1 MLEAGSVAL
10 VGASPRPGSFG
21 ERVLIE
27 LERSPSKPEIHLVN
41 PRYAS
46 AGEQVNGRRVLDS
59 LDDIDGPVDLVLL
72 AVGDTSLAAELT
84 RAARRGDRSAV
95 IFGSAID
102 PDSPTDSTGF
112 RARLASTAIDAGMAL
127 CGGGCMGFVNAS
139 HGLRAIG
146 YIERDPL
153 PAGPIALVTHSGS
166 AFSAMLRTDRPF
178 GYSLAVSSG
187 QELVTTAA
195 DYLDYG
201 LGLPETRAVA
211 LLLETLRSPSALRP
225 ALSRAAAADIPVVA
239 LTVGSS
245 EAGRAMVAAHSGA
258 LAGSDGAWEALFD
271 AHGVLRVGDLSEM
284 CDTLELLLA
293 GRRAP
298 GAGAAQGLSR
308 GAGGRGSGGRG
319 IAAVLDSGAERAL
332 LVDVAAEVKVGFAEI
347 SPVTTKR
354 LSDLLDPGLEP
365 GNPLDV
371 WGRGGSPEE
380 LFTGS
385 LLALAD
391 DESVDAVA
399 LAIDLVPEFDGD
411 ESYRSAVV
419 AAWEATELPLC
430 VLSNVPAA
438 LDREAAATLR
448 SCGIPVLEGTR
459 SGLLALGHLLELRD
473 FTARGAVP
481 EAVIDE
487 ARRSRARAAA
497 AAAAAAAVAAAAAA
511 AAAGSAGGRLAAAA
525 NSGLA
530 ARAVLAEYGIRSP
543 RTLLAGDRASAVAA
557 AEQLGFPVVMKTG
570 ESIAHKTEA
579 GGVIL
584 GISSREAAAE
594 AYDRISSIGATVTV
608 SELIPPGVELSV
620 GLVRD
625 ALLGPLVVV
634 GAGGVLVE
642 LLSDR
647 SVALPPLDRAA
658 AMRML
663 DSLRIRPLLDGFR
676 GAPAVDLE
684 AVCEAICAMAAV
696 ALELGEALDAL
707 EINPLSCGPDG
718 VWALDVLL
726 EGGVS

>member
-1 MLEAGSVAL
+1 
-10 VGASPRPGSFG
+10 
-21 ERVLIE
+21 
-27 LERSPSKPEIHLVN
+27 
-41 PRYAS
+41 
-46 AGEQVNGRRVLDS
+46 
-59 LDDIDGPVDLVLL
+59 
-72 AVGDTSLAAELT
+72 
-84 RAARRGDRSAV
+84 
-95 IFGSAID
+95 
-102 PDSPTDSTGF
+102 
-112 RARLASTAIDAGMAL
+112 
-127 CGGGCMGFVNAS
+127 MGFVNAS

-187 QELVTTAA
+187 QELVTTAT

-211 LLLETLRSPSALRP
+211 LLLETLRSPSSLRP

-298 GAGAAQGLSR
+298 GARATARGGARAAGAAQGLSGHSR

-438 LDREAAATLR
+438 LDREAAARLR

>member
-46 AGEQVNGRRVLDS
+46 AGELIGGRRVLES
-59 LDDIDGPVDLVLL
+59 LDHIDGPVDLVLL
-72 AVGDTSLAAELT
+72 AVGDASLETELG

-95 IFGSAID
+95 IFGSVTD

-112 RARLASTAIDAGMAL
+112 RSRLAATATEAGMAV
-127 CGGGCMGFVNAS
+127 CGGGCMGFVNFS

-146 YIERDPL
+146 YIERPPA

-195 DYLDYG
+195 EYLNYA

-211 LLLETLRSPSALRP
+211 LLLETLRSPSLLRR
-225 ALSRAAAADIPVVA
+225 ALSRAAEAGIPVVA
-239 LTVGSS
+239 LTVGQS

-258 LAGSDGAWEALFD
+258 LAGSDGAWEALLD

-293 GRRAP
+293 RRRAP
-298 GAGAAQGLSR
+298 ARAGSEARR
-308 GAGGRGSGGRG
+308 GEARGM
-319 IAAVLDSGAERAL
+319 AAVLDSGAERAL
-332 LVDVAAEVKVGFAEI
+332 LVDVASEVGVGWAEI
-347 SPVTTKR
+347 SPVTMKR

-371 WGRGGSPEE
+371 WGRGGSTEE

-391 DESVDAVA
+391 DESVDAVV

-411 ESYRSAVV
+411 ESYRASVV
-419 AAWEATELPLC
+419 AAWERTELPLC

-438 LDREAAATLR
+438 LDRDAAGRLR
-448 SCGIPVLEGTR
+448 SLGIPVLEGTR

-473 FTARGAVP
+473 FQARAAIP
-481 EAVIDE
+481 APVID
-487 ARRSRARAAA
+487 ASRRRRARAALA
-497 AAAAAAAVAAAAAA
+497 AS
-511 AAAGSAGGRLAAAA
+511 SAGGAAVE
-525 NSGLA
+525 GR
-530 ARAVLAEYGIRSP
+530 ARAASELLAEYGIRSP
-543 RTLLAGDRASAVAA
+543 RTLLAHDRASAVAA
-557 AEQLGFPVVMKTG
+557 AAQLGFPVVMKTG
-570 ESIAHKTEA
+570 EAIAHKTEA

-584 GISSREAAAE
+584 GITSAEAAAD
-594 AYDRISSIGATVTV
+594 AYDEMSRIGPAVSI
-608 SELIPPGVELSV
+608 SELIPPGVELTL
-620 GLVRD
+620 GIVRD
-625 ALLGPLVVV
+625 PMLGPLVVV

-642 LLSDR
+642 LMADR
-647 SVALPPLDRAA
+647 SVGLPPLDPTA

-663 DSLRIRPLLDGFR
+663 DSLRVRPLLDGFR
-676 GAPAVDLE
+676 GAAAADVG
-684 AVCEAICAMAAV
+684 AVCEAICAMSSI
-696 ALELGEALDAL
+696 ALELGEEIDAL
-707 EINPLSCGPDG
+707 EINPLGCGADG
-718 VWALDVLL
+718 VWALDILI
-726 EGGVS
+726 ER

>member
-102 PDSPTDSTGF
+102 PDFPTDSTGF

-211 LLLETLRSPSALRP
+211 LLLETLRSPSSLRP

-298 GAGAAQGLSR
+298 GAGAAQGLS
-308 GAGGRGSGGRG
+308 RGSGGRG

-419 AAWEATELPLC
+419 ATWEATELPLC

-438 LDREAAATLR
+438 LDREAAARLR

-497 AAAAAAAVAAAAAA
+497 AAAAAAAGSASGRHAAAAD
-511 AAAGSAGGRLAAAA
+511 
-525 NSGLA
+525 SGLA

-608 SELIPPGVELSV
+608 SELIPPGVELSL